1 MGALL
6 LLGEPDTRQRAHAG
20 VYPVHR
26 RTLTEDLAGLL
37 APLAHGFAQAGLD
50 PDAAA
55 PGDLGDQPGA
65 QVRGRVQSPRR
76 RGGGQLLAAW
86 LRKMWPMAVG

>member
-20 VYPVHR
+20 VHAVHG
-26 RTLTEDLAGLL
+26 RTLAEGRAGLL
-37 APLAHGFAQAGLD
+37 APLPHRFEQAGRD

>member
-6 LLGEPDTRQRAHAG
+6 LLGEPDTGQRAHAG
-20 VYPVHR
+20 IHPVYR
-26 RTLTEDLAGLL
+26 RTLAEDRAGLL
-37 APLAHGFAQAGLD
+37 ALLSHRFEQAGRDL
-50 PDAAA
+50 DAAA

-86 LRKMWPMAVG
+86 LRKMWPIAVG

>member
-20 VYPVHR
+20 VHPVHV
-26 RTLTEDLAGLL
+26 RTLAEDRAGLL
-37 APLAHGFAQAGLD
+37 APLSHRAAQAGHD
-50 PDAAA
+50 QDAAA

-65 QVRGRVQSPRR
+65 KVCGRVQSLRR
-76 RGGGQLLAAW
+76 RGGGQLLAAL